1 MGRISFVMP
10 ENLRAKQ
17 PAKPFLNKTLTN
29 FQVAVEKRDTCFKF
43 YACRKMLRPV
53 KGKKLA
59 QTIYEIAFELL
70 YSTILLQFINLSVM
84 HETIC

>member
-1 MGRISFVMP
+1 MP
-10 ENLRAKQ
+10 ENLRVKQ
-17 PAKPFLNKTLTN
+17 PAQPFLNKTLTN

-53 KGKKLA
+53 KGKKMA

-70 YSTILLQFINLSVM
+70 YSTISLQFFNPSVM
-84 HETIC
+84 PEEFVS

>member
-1 MGRISFVMP
+1 MP

-53 KGKKLA
+53 KGKQLA

-70 YSTILLQFINLSVM
+70 YSTILLQFLNLSVM